1 MSEFVCRVADADG
14 RVFSHVEAAN
24 TLDEARQ
31 KLAER
36 GLFVYSVEARG
47 GRVGSL
53 LRRRTGRQIGG
64 SDFLIL
70 NQQFNTLIKA
80 GLPILR
86 ALELLAARAS
96 SSRLRPVVEQIRDHV
111 REGKSLSEAVDE
123 AGVFSKVYSTA
134 ILAGEKSGNLPGV
147 LDYYIAYQ
155 RVSTGVKKKIAA
167 TLVYPVLLITVAI
180 IIVTYLVT
188 GVVPRF
194 ALLYRDMNVELPT
207 PTRVL
212 IALTVDYR
220 FLFLGFVALLA
231 LIAMGVFLWSRTDEG
246 GTALDRFKFR
256 LPLVGDTLLK
266 FQVAQFS
273 RTLSTLL
280 TGGTPL
286 VAGLQTATEAITSK
300 LLQSTV
306 AEATQMVREG
316 ESLHAALAS
325 KGVMPKMAVDMIE
338 VGESSGAISPMLNSV
353 AEFYEEEVNLR
364 LGAMVA
370 IIEPV
375 LLIIMGMFV
384 AFILISDE
392 LPLLLGKK
400 LLIRVATARQIADV
414 LKRTEQSQRVLEQAT
429 EAFALQA
436 PKEE

>member
-1 MSEFVCRVADADG
+1 MGGFVCRVADADG
-14 RVFSHVEAAN
+14 RVFSHVEPAN

-31 KLAER
+31 KLADR
-36 GLFVYSVEARG
+36 GLYVYSVESRG
-47 GRVGSL
+47 GRLGSPV
-53 LRRRTGRQIGG
+53 RRRTGRQVGG

-86 ALELLAARAS
+86 ALDLLATRAS
-96 SSRLRPVVEQIRDHV
+96 SPKLRPVISQIRDQV
-111 REGKSLSEAVDE
+111 REGKSLSEAVDQ
-123 AGVFSKVYSTA
+123 AGLFSKVYSTA

-155 RVSTGVKKKIAA
+155 RVSTGVKKKIIA
-167 TLVYPVLLITVAI
+167 TLIYPTLLISVAI

-188 GVVPRF
+188 SVIPKF

-212 IALTVDYR
+212 ITLTVDYR
-220 FLFLGFVALLA
+220 YVFLGFVAVLA
-231 LIAMGVFLWSRTDEG
+231 FAAAGVFLWSRTEEG
-246 GTALDRFKFR
+246 GTAFDRFKFR
-256 LPLVGDTLLK
+256 LPVVGDTLLK

-286 VAGLQTATEAITSK
+286 VAGLQTATEAITSR
-300 LLQSTV
+300 LLRSTL
-306 AEATQMVREG
+306 AHTTQMVREG
-316 ESLHAALAS
+316 ESLHGALS
-325 KGVMPKMAVDMIE
+325 STGVMPEMAVDMIE

-364 LGAMVA
+364 LSTMVSL
-370 IIEPV
+370 IEPV
-375 LLIIMGMFV
+375 LLIIMGLFV
-384 AFILISDE
+384 AFILISLY
-392 LPLLLGKK
+392 LPIFSFSVG
-400 LLIRVATARQIADV
+400 AT
-414 LKRTEQSQRVLEQAT
+414 K
-429 EAFALQA
+429 
-436 PKEE
+436 